1 MNMNLSDRQHPGW
14 VPYPRYVTV
23 GMLPNFRVPQ
33 LLICHSSM
41 VKGLPL
47 RVKGSKVGGGDPSI
61 VPGT

>member
-41 VKGLPL
+41 VKGLPR
-47 RVKGSKVGGGDPSI
+47 RVKGSKVGGG
-61 VPGT
+61 